1 MATSVLSIMKICAH
15 SQRVMTKK
23 YTQCHLQVPI
33 DCHHLGGRGCCVLCF
48 VMQMSNRH
56 RSLATPTRW
65 RFKSPCLKVSHIL
78 VVYPAVY
85 SIAVLVIFCRER
97 CKNKL
102 VTRKLFSK
110 ETKNRKILQTK
121 QWLTLTPGRVT
132 SAPWCSLQCPAIGK
146 RVLANPM
153 CERSCPLPPQGICTF
168 LILSAM
174 THVGARSTCV

>member
-1 MATSVLSIMKICAH
+1 MATSVLSITKICAH

-23 YTQCHLQVPI
+23 YTQCRLQVPI
-33 DCHHLGGRGCCVLCF
+33 ERHRLAGRGCCVLCF

-65 RFKSPCLKVSHIL
+65 RFQSHGVKVCCIL
-78 VVYPAVY
+78 VGFSAVY
-85 SIAVLVIFCRER
+85 SIAVLVIFCCEI
-97 CKNKL
+97 CKKDGNSKINFKGNKK
-102 VTRKLFSK
+102 RKK
-110 ETKNRKILQTK
+110 MRMK
-121 QWLTLTPGRVT
+121 QWLTLTPERVT

-146 RVLANPM
+146 HVLANSM

-174 THVGARSTCV
+174 IHAGARSTCV